1 MEDAFLVMQE
11 ARRETGR
18 RPRRRREEETAR
30 AKALDRA
37 ATAVAAIGAAWK
49 KFRRMGW
56 EREKP
61 RDGGEGFR
69 TFRLSTAAV
78 AHFSPPLKPN
88 CSPIHD
94 RAKCTTGSELAA
106 GVIPVP

>member
-37 ATAVAAIGAAWK
+37 ATAVAAIGVAWK
-49 KFRRMGW
+49 AKFR
-56 EREKP
+56 
-61 RDGGEGFR
+61 
-69 TFRLSTAAV
+69 
-78 AHFSPPLKPN
+78 
-88 CSPIHD
+88 
-94 RAKCTTGSELAA
+94 
-106 GVIPVP
+106 